1 MATKPIREFYACVA
15 FIPFP
20 TAPLAEYVREPEQRT
35 TAVAV
40 YSGTLTVTAI
50 FFTILWLYAAGNR
63 RLVDRNLHPALLR
76 SMTRRYVVGMALYI
90 LAFALAF
97 INVVVTL
104 LLIVGL
110 ALLFILPEQA
120 SVLVK
125 PYVVVRT
132 RPPKTRSRT
141 RLGKPQ
147 DRPSRG

>member
-20 TAPLAEYVREPEQRT
+20 TALLAEYVREPEQRT

-50 FFTILWLYAAGNR
+50 FFTILWLYAAGNY
-63 RLVDRNLHPALLR
+63 RLVDRNLHPDLLR
-76 SMTRRYVVGMALYI
+76 SMTRRYVVGMAPYI

-104 LLIVGL
+104 LLIVGF
-110 ALLFILPEQA
+110 ALLFVLPE
-120 SVLVK
+120 
-125 PYVVVRT
+125 PRE
-132 RPPKTRSRT
+132 RPRKTLRRSENT
-141 RLGKPQ
+141 TVEDAEQ
-147 DRPSRG
+147 DESR

>member
-20 TAPLAEYVREPEQRT
+20 TALLTEYVREPERRT

-50 FFTILWLYAAGNR
+50 FFTILWLYAAGNY
-63 RLVDRNLHPALLR
+63 RLVDRNLHPDLLQ

-110 ALLFILPEQA
+110 ALLFILPE
-120 SVLVK
+120 
-125 PYVVVRT
+125 PGE
-132 RPPKTRSRT
+132 RPRKTLRCSEDTTVEDAEQDESR
-141 RLGKPQ
+141 
-147 DRPSRG
+147 